1 MGDPI
6 DINVEVLREIS
17 VAFLKSVVLQL
28 FPKYRQSYA
37 NLNLKIRTKFNRLY
51 TVDGLFWCFPFNC

>member
-6 DINVEVLREIS
+6 DIKVEVLWEIS
-17 VAFLKSVVLQL
+17 VGFLKSVVLQL

-51 TVDGLFWCFPFNC
+51 KVDGLF